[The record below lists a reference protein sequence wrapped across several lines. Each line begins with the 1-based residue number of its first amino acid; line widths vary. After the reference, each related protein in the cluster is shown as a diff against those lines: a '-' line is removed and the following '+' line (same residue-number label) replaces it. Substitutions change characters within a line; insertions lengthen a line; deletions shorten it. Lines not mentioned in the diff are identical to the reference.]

1 MKNFFE
7 ITLDFVTIFQ
17 FLETG
22 QKSNFKIQNANDG
35 LMKIRI
41 ACTLN
46 EQKKLTLK
54 KKDAMHTSD
63 GEIINIGADF
73 IGQIFAIIIGKLS
86 NRFQTVA
93 ADWRDQSESNLQ
105 APVKNILLKAFF
117 NRTLKVVSLS
127 KVVIE

>member
-7 ITLDFVTIFQ
+7 ITLDFVTIFILILQ
-17 FLETG
+17 VFWVGIFGDWLMKFSVFG
-22 QKSNFKIQNANDG
+22 NCQKSNFKIQNANDG

-73 IGQIFAIIIGKLS
+73 IGQIFAIIIGKL
-86 NRFQTVA
+86 
-93 ADWRDQSESNLQ
+93 
-105 APVKNILLKAFF
+105 
-117 NRTLKVVSLS
+117 
-127 KVVIE
+127 

>member
-1 MKNFFE
+1 M
-7 ITLDFVTIFQ
+7 
-17 FLETG
+17 ETG
-22 QKSNFKIQNANDG
+22 RKSNFKIQNANDG

-93 ADWRDQSESNLQ
+93 ADWRDQPESNFQ
-105 APVKNILLKAFF
+105 APVKNILLKTIF
-117 NRTLKVVSLS
+117 
-127 KVVIE
+127 